1 MVNECHVSYFT
12 IELVDQYCR
21 CYCDIGQPIG
31 IFVLTVYVFDAN
43 ISPVFQYTLRNG
55 QPISRRYN
63 NDDT

>member
-1 MVNECHVSYFT
+1 MVDKCHVSYFT
-12 IELVDQYCR
+12 IELVDQYWGY
-21 CYCDIGQPIG
+21 YCDLGQPIG
-31 IFVLTVYVFDAN
+31 VFVLTGYVFDAN